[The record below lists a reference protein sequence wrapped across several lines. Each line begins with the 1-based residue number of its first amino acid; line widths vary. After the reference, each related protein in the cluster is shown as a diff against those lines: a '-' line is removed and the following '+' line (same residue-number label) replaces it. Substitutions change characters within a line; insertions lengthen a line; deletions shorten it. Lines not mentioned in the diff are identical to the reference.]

1 MYPALQEAL
10 IDYTGHNLHVLQLS
24 RNTFQQ
30 KKKKK
35 GTKEGL
41 SFKNVGNKKK
51 ISHENK

>member
-30 KKKKK
+30 KKKK
-35 GTKEGL
+35 
-41 SFKNVGNKKK
+41 GNKRGAF
-51 ISHENK
+51 I